1 MKEHEQQTRRLK
13 KSPVM
18 EELMCNLNREI
29 KLERRNLLQLRNFT
43 LIELLIVIAIIAIL
57 AAMLLP
63 ALSRARDTAKSISC
77 TNNLKQLGLGMLS
90 YAQDN
95 NDIIPLSYGGVD
107 DNYATWWSQTMEYL
121 GKPNLKGK
129 FSSELKVLQC
139 TADETNYLK
148 SSTQTVPASCPSL
161 QASNRW
167 WAQTNYAYYMRCG
180 YMDWFKVNSWA
191 SKYGAVSLNRVRS
204 SSQSVLILDGAGL
217 NVISPT
223 AQMTYL
229 FNRYDTDSA
238 SYNGRRYSP
247 HLNYVAFRHSKRIN
261 AGFLDGHVESID
273 SGWNVPDMYL
283 QWTEFR

>member
-1 MKEHEQQTRRLK
+1 
-13 KSPVM
+13 
-18 EELMCNLNREI
+18 MCNLNREI
-29 KLERRNLLQLRNFT
+29 KRGRRNLLQLMSFT
-43 LIELLIVIAIIAIL
+43 LIELLVVVAIIAIL

-77 TNNLKQLGLGMLS
+77 TNNLKQLGLGVLS

-95 NDIIPLSYGGVD
+95 SDIIPLSYGGID

-129 FSSELKVLQC
+129 FSSELTVLQC
-139 TADETNYLK
+139 PADETNYLK
-148 SSTQTVPASCPSL
+148 SSTQTVPASSPSL

-191 SKYGAVSLNRVRS
+191 SKYGAVSLNRIRS
-204 SSQSVLILDGAGL
+204 TSQAVLVLDGACL

-223 AQMTYL
+223 SQMTIL
-229 FNRYDTDSA
+229 FNRYDTDAA

-247 HLNYVAFRHSKRIN
+247 HLNHVVFRHSKRIN

-283 QWTEFR
+283 QWTESR